1 MKKTTH
7 KLLKKAHSIINSA
20 TGIDVTKT
28 ARENAKREAR
38 KIYKQIKE
46 IDPKIY
52 NVLEPEI
59 NE

>member
-1 MKKTTH
+1 MKKKTH
-7 KLLKKAHSIINSA
+7 KLLEKAHMIINSA
-20 TGIDVTKT
+20 TGTDVSKT
-28 ARENAKREAR
+28 SRENAKREAR
-38 KIYKQIKE
+38 KIYKKIKE

>member
-7 KLLKKAHSIINSA
+7 KLLKQAHIIINEA
-20 TGIDVTKT
+20 TGTDISKT

-38 KIYKQIKE
+38 KLYRKIKD

-52 NVLEPEI
+52 SILEPEI

>member
-1 MKKTTH
+1 M
-7 KLLKKAHSIINSA
+7 IINSA